1 MTLLT
6 YAVVTP
12 ARNEV
17 ENLERLGESM
27 VSQSRPPTEWII
39 VDNASTDRTADVI
52 HALTTTIT
60 WARSIDVPRVD
71 SDAAR
76 GAPVVRGFHAGL
88 AALSGHPD
96 VVVKLDAD
104 VAFEPDFF
112 ARILAAFQAD
122 PKLGITGGLCLERD
136 ASGAWKPDH
145 VARGHVRGATRA
157 YRWSC
162 LADVS
167 PLEERM
173 GWDGIDELKA
183 RVAGWTTRSLDDV
196 PFKHYRPLGARERRW
211 DKWIGQGRAAHYMG
225 YRISYLGARALFRS
239 LREPRAI
246 SMIWGFAGAALRHED
261 RYPDAAVREYLRR
274 QQSIRALPVRIREAL
289 GRTSH

>member
-136 ASGAWKPDH
+136 A
-145 VARGHVRGATRA
+145 
-157 YRWSC
+157 
-162 LADVS
+162 
-167 PLEERM
+167 
-173 GWDGIDELKA
+173 
-183 RVAGWTTRSLDDV
+183 
-196 PFKHYRPLGARERRW
+196 
-211 DKWIGQGRAAHYMG
+211 AAHG
-225 YRISYLGARALFRS
+225 SPITWREGTSAARLARTAGPAWQMSRHSRS
-239 LREPRAI
+239 A
-246 SMIWGFAGAALRHED
+246 WAGTGSTNSKL
-261 RYPDAAVREYLRR
+261 V
-274 QQSIRALPVRIREAL
+274 
-289 GRTSH
+289 